1 MQNEKIGSTIRDIA
15 KAFMI
20 LQSIA
25 SIILGIILCVILGK
39 NNLGEVGIISLVVIA
54 CGGMWCAYVANII
67 MVGFGQLVDD
77 TMRIRNTTDKLSFE
91 DIPEKKDESLN

>member
-54 CGGMWCAYVANII
+54 CGGKVVCIRGKYYY
-67 MVGFGQLVDD
+67 G
-77 TMRIRNTTDKLSFE
+77 RIWAAC
-91 DIPEKKDESLN
+91 

>member
-1 MQNEKIGSTIRDIA
+1 M
-15 KAFMI
+15 
-20 LQSIA
+20 
-25 SIILGIILCVILGK
+25 
-39 NNLGEVGIISLVVIA
+39 
-54 CGGMWCAYVANII
+54 ANII